1 MKEEEQVKVEKKSDT
16 VDTLFDD
23 EEEVT
28 LKEPRKSRRIAL
40 FHLWWIGAGRKVEMK
55 IEEEEK
61 KKEKEDDIKENVEIV
76 TQSENQKIVSDDLLS
91 EY

>member
-1 MKEEEQVKVEKKSDT
+1 
-16 VDTLFDD
+16 
-23 EEEVT
+23 
-28 LKEPRKSRRIAL
+28 
-40 FHLWWIGAGRKVEMK
+40 MK

>member
-1 MKEEEQVKVEKKSDT
+1 M
-16 VDTLFDD
+16 
-23 EEEVT
+23 
-28 LKEPRKSRRIAL
+28 
-40 FHLWWIGAGRKVEMK
+40 EMK

-61 KKEKEDDIKENVEIV
+61 EKEDNIKENVEIV

>member
-1 MKEEEQVKVEKKSDT
+1 MSRSAKPAEQVKEEEQVKVEKKSDT

-40 FHLWWIGAGRKVEMK
+40 FHL
-55 IEEEEK
+55 
-61 KKEKEDDIKENVEIV
+61 
-76 TQSENQKIVSDDLLS
+76 
-91 EY
+91 

>member
-1 MKEEEQVKVEKKSDT
+1 
-16 VDTLFDD
+16 
-23 EEEVT
+23 
-28 LKEPRKSRRIAL
+28 
-40 FHLWWIGAGRKVEMK
+40 MK

-61 KKEKEDDIKENVEIV
+61 EKEDNIKENVEIV

>member
-1 MKEEEQVKVEKKSDT
+1 M
-16 VDTLFDD
+16 
-23 EEEVT
+23 
-28 LKEPRKSRRIAL
+28 
-40 FHLWWIGAGRKVEMK
+40 EMK